1 MMKMF
6 RKFLAFFAMPLLA
19 ATLMTAHAADPAI
32 EAAKAQ
38 GIVGEKIDGYLGI
51 VDASK
56 ASADLQRRVSENN
69 AKRLELYTQLSKQQN
84 QPVAVIAQL
93 TGEKQIAGASPGQMV
108 MTASGSWSKK

>member
-1 MMKMF
+1 MKTI
-6 RKFLAFFAMPLLA
+6 RSLIAFFIAPLMA
-19 ATLMTAHAADPAI
+19 AALLTAHAADPAI

-51 VDASK
+51 VDAGK
-56 ASADLQRRVSENN
+56 ANADIQRRVSENN

-84 QPVAVIAQL
+84 QPVAVVAQI
-93 TGEKQIAGASPGQMV
+93 TGEKQIAGTPSGQMV